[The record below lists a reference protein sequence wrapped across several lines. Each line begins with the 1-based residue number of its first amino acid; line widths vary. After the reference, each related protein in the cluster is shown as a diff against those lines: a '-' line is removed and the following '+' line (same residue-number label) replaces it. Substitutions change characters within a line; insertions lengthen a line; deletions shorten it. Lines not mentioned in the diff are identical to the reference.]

1 MKSKDNSEF
10 ERFKECEKQFKKSA
24 RQAKYKFEKKSFS
37 EKNKKAFNSYLRT
50 KTKPRAGVGS
60 DFLANDSTTIQ
71 VSINQQVFGE
81 PVSSVNISKR

>member
-1 MKSKDNSEF
+1 MNLKDLKNV
-10 ERFKECEKQFKKSA
+10 KNNLKNLQDKQSINL
-24 RQAKYKFEKKSFS
+24 KKSFY

-50 KTKPRAGVGS
+50 KTKSRAGVGS
-60 DFLANDSTTIQ
+60 DFLANDPTTIQ

>member
-1 MKSKDNSEF
+1 MNLKDLKNV
-10 ERFKECEKQFKKSA
+10 KNNLKNLQDKQSINL
-24 RQAKYKFEKKSFS
+24 KKSFY

-50 KTKPRAGVGS
+50 KTKSRA
-60 DFLANDSTTIQ
+60 DFLANDPTTIQ